1 MGNGQGR
8 SVGRLRRWCLV
19 SGSTTSSPRSAPMLS
34 FGARTRS
41 AAGCVGRSGVGVG
54 TAHRPSRRAGR
65 PCVLGPSRVWRE
77 HRWDRARRLQRR
89 RCERAIP
96 PVFRCVTSS
105 RCRCSRGAS
114 GEGLCSSPQQPLEQV
129 RPSIR
134 YSRARRRPRIDDLS
148 ASSMSSERRTKASS
162 TECASGR
169 CELCD
174 GGCWAGRCAGS
185 AETRGMSSCW
195 RSVRR
200 RCGESPVGYGGR
212 VHGILHGDRHG
223 VAVHQCGR
231 MIAASF
237 RLLLAGVRDA
247 RCARAHC
254 MSSQQPA
261 MPKRGLFWLGSVG
274 RRVNWRRWSHP
285 VSVSKTPGL
294 KLVCLRRGL
303 AGWRARR
310 IPVAV
315 ML

>member
-1 MGNGQGR
+1 MVR
-8 SVGRLRRWCLV
+8 RRARLVRLPCCPLERGL
-19 SGSTTSSPRSAPMLS
+19 
-34 FGARTRS
+34 GARLVVWGARES
-41 AAGCVGRSGVGVG
+41 EWALHIGRRDAQVVPVFSVPLGCGGSIGGIVPGDYSVAVASEQSRRFSVVSPHHVAGVRE
-54 TAHRPSRRAGR
+54 ARAGR
-65 PCVLGPSRVWRE
+65 GSV
-77 HRWDRARRLQRR
+77 RRLNSH
-89 RCERAIP
+89 
-96 PVFRCVTSS
+96 SS
-105 RCRCSRGAS
+105 RSVPAFG
-114 GEGLCSSPQQPLEQV
+114 
-129 RPSIR
+129 IH
-134 YSRARRRPRIDDLS
+134 ARRRPRIDDLS